1 MAQKELKKFLAGLSI
16 VSLLS
21 GAGLTLGSGNAYG
34 GSG

>member
-1 MAQKELKKFLAGLSI
+1 MDQKELKKFLAGLSI

-21 GAGLTLGSGNAYG
+21 GAGMMGPGKAYG